1 MKKKLKRT
9 VALLTVLAMSVLLLA
24 GCGGSSG
31 GEEAPSGNT
40 NGITV
45 FNSKMEIQDQLLQMA
60 EKYEAETGVHVE
72 VYYSSD
78 TVSAHMAT
86 RYASNNPYTLSMV
99 DAKDIYSLAEEHAIP
114 LDDEEWVKDTGYAI
128 SIGGHVYGFPVCVEA
143 RGIIYN
149 ADAIKKVTGKD
160 FDPEQYKTLTAW
172 KGLIE
177 ELKKG
182 GMKSPTGVMKEDWSL
197 GAHYLAQVYE
207 EQDDPDAFLMDL
219 SAGKVKLME
228 NEKFNSLMDT
238 FDVLMENNYAKASA
252 ISAEREISEKKLAEG
267 EIAFMFGGNWDWSQ
281 INQFDYT
288 ENMGMMPVPQD
299 LDDGM
304 NEMLVGG
311 GSKYFFIDNSSNTSE
326 EQRQQAKD
334 FLNWLIYNE
343 NGQSFLVND
352 CALVPA
358 FSNIELPISDPLGA
372 SVSKY
377 TNAGKLIP
385 NYNYMPD
392 DHYAIL
398 GAMFQKYLAGI
409 SDREG
414 FAKDVETYWHT
425 KTLTSHSE

>member
-182 GMKSPTGVMKEDWSL
+182 GMESPTGVMKEDWSL

-311 GSKYFFIDNSSNTSE
+311 GSKYSFIDNSSNTSE

-392 DHYAIL
+392 DHYSIL

>member
-1 MKKKLKRT
+1 MKTKLKKIIALMT
-9 VALLTVLAMSVLLLA
+9 VFTMCLMLLA

-31 GEEAPSGNT
+31 EEEGNTGST
-40 NGITV
+40 NGITI

-86 RYASNNPYTLSMV
+86 RYAANNPYTLSMV
-99 DAKDIYSLAEEHAIP
+99 DAKDIYALAEEHAID
-114 LDDEEWVKDTGYAI
+114 LSDEAWVEDTGYEI
-128 SIGGHVYGFPVCVEA
+128 SIGGKVYGFPVCVEA

-149 ADAIKKVTGKD
+149 ADAIEKITGEK

-172 KGLIE
+172 KGLLE
-177 ELKKG
+177 ELKAG
-182 GMKSPTGVMKEDWSL
+182 GMENPTGVMKEDWSL
-197 GAHYLAQVYE
+197 GAHYLAQIYE

-219 SAGKVKLME
+219 SKGKVSLMD

-238 FDVLMENNYAKASA
+238 FDVLMENNYAKKSA
-252 ISAEREISEKKLAEG
+252 ISAEREVSEKKLAEG

-288 ENMGMMPVPQD
+288 ENMGIMPVPQD
-299 LDDGM
+299 TDDGT

-311 GSKYFFIDNSSNTSE
+311 GSKYFFIDNSSNTTD
-326 EQRQQAKD
+326 EQRQQATD
-334 FLNWLIYNE
+334 FLNWLVYSE
-343 NGQSFLVND
+343 EGQSFMVND

-377 TNAGKLIP
+377 TNEGKLIP

-409 SDREG
+409 SNREE

>member
-1 MKKKLKRT
+1 MT
-9 VALLTVLAMSVLLLA
+9 VFTMCLMLLA
-24 GCGGSSG
+24 GCSGSSG
-31 GEEAPSGNT
+31 EEEGNTGST
-40 NGITV
+40 NGITI

-86 RYASNNPYTLSMV
+86 RYAANNPYTLSMV
-99 DAKDIYSLAEEHAIP
+99 DAKDIYALAEEHAID
-114 LDDEEWVKDTGYAI
+114 LSDEAWVEDTGYEI
-128 SIGGHVYGFPVCVEA
+128 SIGGKVYGFPVCVEA

-149 ADAIKKVTGKD
+149 ADAIEKITGEK

-172 KGLIE
+172 KGLLE
-177 ELKKG
+177 ELKAG
-182 GMKSPTGVMKEDWSL
+182 GMENPTGVMKEDWSL
-197 GAHYLAQVYE
+197 GAHYLAQIYE

-219 SAGKVKLME
+219 SKGKVSLMD

-238 FDVLMENNYAKASA
+238 FDVLMENNYAKKSA
-252 ISAEREISEKKLAEG
+252 ISAEREVSEKKLAEG

-299 LDDGM
+299 TDDGT

-311 GSKYFFIDNSSNTSE
+311 GSKYFFIDNSSNTTD

-334 FLNWLIYNE
+334 FLNWLVYSE
-343 NGQSFLVND
+343 EGQSFMVND

-377 TNAGKLIP
+377 TNEGKLIP

-409 SDREG
+409 SDRKE

>member
-31 GEEAPSGNT
+31 GEEAPSGST
-40 NGITV
+40 NGITI

-149 ADAIKKVTGKD
+149 ADAIEKITGKE
-160 FDPEQYKTLTAW
+160 FKPEDYKTCKAF
-172 KGLIE
+172 KGLIKD
-177 ELKKG
+177 LKKG

-377 TNAGKLIP
+377 TNDGMLIP